1 MAGARA
7 RATTPTAGVDGPTV
21 GVGAKVAVATE
32 AAAATAAEA
41 MAAAGL
47 MAAAAA
53 AAAAAAVAAAA
64 APQAAKATGPPG
76 LARPARTPAMGDA
89 LVVRPVA
96 SRTECERRGHRAGR
110 EASRGCESRRAC
122 DVSCT

>member
-1 MAGARA
+1 VAGARA

-47 MAAAAA
+47 MA